1 MVRLLSL
8 HAMNFKKLR
17 LDDPVQF
24 SNGITLIA
32 GLNESGKSS
41 VLDAILYALFGRVI
55 RPPKARNEDL
65 VRYGASEASVSLE
78 FEVADRKFRVKRRL
92 FKTKPTRATLD
103 ELTAR
108 GSVQPIAVGQERV
121 NEEIVKLLGGITYHE
136 IVSSTVVAQKELN
149 KLIELNKDDRRKIIN
164 AFLNLES
171 FNVVMAD
178 LAEERR
184 DLEGTPNR
192 PGRVPVGEEKL
203 KVLKQ
208 ELNEFRE
215 SEAERKKLLEQ
226 NVSLSES
233 IKNLETKYA
242 DTSALCNTL
251 SAYDSVLR
259 KKENLSS
266 QVDGKSKLLEEQK
279 RRTERLRIEL
289 QGIEKDLS
297 KFRDYG
303 QSEPVLGKIQAKL
316 EAAKASAAELTASER
331 TWRTLDSEVRDLE
344 RKHSFVNETRFG
356 KEVERAKKP
365 IMPFTLASV
374 VFFVAAI
381 SAFLVGAMLLAMALA
396 LAGMVPLGFAVS
408 RMSARGSIVQH
419 QSLIG
424 DLRFLE
430 GKRRDL
436 KKAED
441 EHSRAKLS
449 FVGAEAEMAQ
459 LCESLPPS
467 QGGVFESNLNL
478 GSLQAASM
486 VLHASSQD
494 KQTVNTL
501 RAKQQAIQG
510 ELQKTPSSDDLIA
523 LEKLVHELEGEL
535 NSLSFPKLPDGV
547 TFSPVLFTKTLTNRE
562 TLGRQMAGLQ
572 AELQQNQQ
580 RIRQLDD
587 YIAEHGDIVS
597 RVQAQ
602 EGAVKKLE
610 RHLQVVWRAVEGLQG
625 TAESLRNRIRP
636 NVQAYM
642 GAILPAL
649 TSSRYKAAMLDEN
662 YNLQVWDPEAGEYKP
677 RDVYSG
683 GTEDQF
689 LLAMRLA
696 FALALLPEVKGQKP
710 EFVFLDEPLGSSDE
724 VRRSSILEYLAVD
737 LSKKFKQIFI
747 ISHVGGLDEHIQ
759 NVITLEDGQVPPV

>member
-1 MVRLLSL
+1 M
-8 HAMNFKKLR
+8 
-17 LDDPVQF
+17 
-24 SNGITLIA
+24 
-32 GLNESGKSS
+32 
-41 VLDAILYALFGRVI
+41 
-55 RPPKARNEDL
+55 
-65 VRYGASEASVSLE
+65 
-78 FEVADRKFRVKRRL
+78 
-92 FKTKPTRATLD
+92 
-103 ELTAR
+103 
-108 GSVQPIAVGQERV
+108 
-121 NEEIVKLLGGITYHE
+121 
-136 IVSSTVVAQKELN
+136 
-149 KLIELNKDDRRKIIN
+149 
-164 AFLNLES
+164 
-171 FNVVMAD
+171 
-178 LAEERR
+178 
-184 DLEGTPNR
+184 
-192 PGRVPVGEEKL
+192 
-203 KVLKQ
+203 
-208 ELNEFRE
+208 
-215 SEAERKKLLEQ
+215 
-226 NVSLSES
+226 
-233 IKNLETKYA
+233 
-242 DTSALCNTL
+242 
-251 SAYDSVLR
+251 
-259 KKENLSS
+259 
-266 QVDGKSKLLEEQK
+266 
-279 RRTERLRIEL
+279 
-289 QGIEKDLS
+289 
-297 KFRDYG
+297 
-303 QSEPVLGKIQAKL
+303 
-316 EAAKASAAELTASER
+316 
-331 TWRTLDSEVRDLE
+331 
-344 RKHSFVNETRFG
+344 
-356 KEVERAKKP
+356 
-365 IMPFTLASV
+365 
-374 VFFVAAI
+374 
-381 SAFLVGAMLLAMALA
+381 
-396 LAGMVPLGFAVS
+396 
-408 RMSARGSIVQH
+408 
-419 QSLIG
+419 
-424 DLRFLE
+424 
-430 GKRRDL
+430 
-436 KKAED
+436 
-441 EHSRAKLS
+441 S
-449 FVGAEAEMAQ
+449 FVGAEAEIAQ

-467 QGGVFESNLNL
+467 QGGVFASNLNL

-494 KQTVNTL
+494 KQTVDTL

-547 TFSPVLFTKTLTNRE
+547 TFSPQLFTKTLTNRE

-602 EGAVKKLE
+602 EDAVKKLE
-610 RHLQVVWRAVEGLQG
+610 RHLQVVRRAVEGLQG

-759 NVITLEDGQVPPV
+759 NVITLEDGQVPAV

>member
-8 HAMNFKKLR
+8 HAKNFKKLR
-17 LDDPVQF
+17 LDDPVQL

-92 FKTKPTRATLD
+92 FKTKPTQATLD

-192 PGRVPVGEEKL
+192 PGRVPAGEEKL
-203 KVLKQ
+203 KALKQ

-233 IKNLETKYA
+233 VKDLEIKYA

-289 QGIEKDLS
+289 QGIEKELS

-316 EAAKASAAELTASER
+316 EAAKTSAAELTASER
-331 TWRTLDSEVRDLE
+331 TWRTLDAEVRDLE

-449 FVGAEAEMAQ
+449 FVGAEAEIAQ

-467 QGGVFESNLNL
+467 QGGVFASNLNL

-494 KQTVNTL
+494 KQTVDTL
-501 RAKQQAIQG
+501 HAKQQAIQG

-547 TFSPVLFTKTLTNRE
+547 TFSPQLFTKTLTNRE

-602 EGAVKKLE
+602 EDAVKKLE
-610 RHLQVVWRAVEGLQG
+610 RHLQVVRRAVEGLQG

-759 NVITLEDGQVPPV
+759 NVITLEDGQVPAV